1 MARPSYMSSEPNSIS
16 KHHEVAIAIPDDTV
30 LEEPVDNWSAKER
43 SNLYSDLYNCESTQ
57 MGAAEKNIN
66 TSNPSSNVVTLVMP
80 HTTHGRKPP
89 VPIILKFVDVRS
101 KVTIADQAAAAVMCW
116 RRWPS
121 KRKSSSSSSNL
132 QEMQQNHQVAATSV
146 ARKKVEKTILD
157 GVTGMVKP
165 GEMLAIMGPSGS
177 GKTTLLNALAA
188 RGLHAGVS
196 GTISYND
203 LPYHKALKR
212 RMGFVTQ
219 DDVLFPNLTVRET
232 LMYAALLRLPNSL
245 TRSQKI
251 SRAQDCIVDLGL
263 ERCQNTI
270 IGGPF
275 LRGISGGERKRVCIG
290 HEILVDP
297 SLLYLD
303 EPTSG
308 LDSTIALR
316 IIQVI
321 KSIAQTGRT
330 VLTTIHQPS
339 SRLFHMFDK
348 LILLSE
354 GHTIYFG
361 NARAA
366 SDYFSTKLGL
376 VPQIPMNPADFVL
389 DLASG
394 NVNDVLMPLS
404 LTQRAIKRQ
413 SSAVSTTTQKQP
425 PTITKL
431 DVQEFL
437 VDSYHQELAPKEET
451 ILQADSEITK
461 EMRLATLE
469 KMERSATWVQQ
480 FMVLLVRGL
489 KERRHD
495 YLNWLKFVQVV
506 TLSVIVGLLW
516 WQSKLDTETEL
527 SGQLGL
533 VFFIAIFWGMYP
545 LFTAIFSF
553 PLERAMLMKERAS
566 DLYSLTAYFFARTLG
581 DLPLDLVLPSIFLI
595 IVYFMTNLRRTAG
608 AFLLSVISVYLFVIA
623 AQGLGFLLGAA
634 MMDVKK
640 ASTLASI
647 IMLTFMLTGGF
658 FVQSIPVWINWLKY
672 LSINNYSYRL
682 LIKVQYSRNAQ
693 YGCGSSTGCQS
704 IATSSAFRGISLGGG
719 GVEVGA
725 LCLMLVVF
733 RFLAYIALRRMKSR
747 K

>member
-43 SNLYSDLYNCESTQ
+43 SNLYSDLYNCKSMQ

-80 HTTHGRKPP
+80 THGRKPP

-101 KVTIADQAAAAVMCW
+101 KVTIADQAATAMMCW

-121 KRKSSSSSSNL
+121 KRKSSSSSKL

-146 ARKKVEKTILD
+146 GRKKVEKTILY

-394 NVNDVLMPLS
+394 NVND
-404 LTQRAIKRQ
+404 
-413 SSAVSTTTQKQP
+413 
-425 PTITKL
+425 
-431 DVQEFL
+431 FL
-437 VDSYHQELAPKEET
+437 VDSYHQELAPKEEA

-461 EMRLATLE
+461 AMRLATLE

-506 TLSVIVGLLW
+506 TLSIIVGLLW
-516 WQSKLDTETEL
+516 WQSKIDTETEL

-595 IVYFMTNLRRTAG
+595 IVYFMTNLRRTAA
-608 AFLLSVISVYLFVIA
+608 AFLLSLISVYLFVIA

-682 LIKVQYSRNAQ
+682 LIKVQYARNAQ

-719 GVEVGA
+719 GVELGA
-725 LCLMLVVF
+725 LFLMVVVF

>member
-43 SNLYSDLYNCESTQ
+43 SNLYSDLYDCKSMQ

-101 KVTIADQAAAAVMCW
+101 KVTIAEQAAAAMMCW
-116 RRWPS
+116 TRLPS
-121 KRKSSSSSSNL
+121 KRKSSSSSSSKL

-146 ARKKVEKTILD
+146 GRKKVEKTILD

-321 KSIAQTGRT
+321 QSIAQTGRT

-366 SDYFSTKLGL
+366 SDYFSTRLGL

-394 NVNDVLMPLS
+394 NVND
-404 LTQRAIKRQ
+404 
-413 SSAVSTTTQKQP
+413 
-425 PTITKL
+425 
-431 DVQEFL
+431 FL

-461 EMRLATLE
+461 ELRLATLE
-469 KMERSATWVQQ
+469 KMERSSTWVQQ
-480 FMVLLVRGL
+480 FMVLLVRGW

-506 TLSVIVGLLW
+506 TLSIIVGLLW

-527 SGQLGL
+527 SSQLGL

-595 IVYFMTNLRRTAG
+595 IVYFMTNLRRTAA

-623 AQGLGFLLGAA
+623 SQGLGFLLGAA

-658 FVQSIPVWINWLKY
+658 FVQSIPVWISWLKY
-672 LSINNYSYRL
+672 LSLNNYSYRL

-693 YGCGSSTGCQS
+693 YGCGSSMGCQS

-725 LCLMLVVF
+725 LFLMVVVF
-733 RFLAYIALRRMKSR
+733 RFLAYIALRSMKSR